1 MDWGHLHLMLNHLPV
16 LGAPALLV
24 LLGWAFARQ
33 QPEVV
38 RLALWCTVALGSVT
52 LVVYLTGD
60 SAEEMVEFLPHFDN
74 EMVERHEGL
83 GLAATILIVAS
94 STLAAMAL
102 WAPRVWSRLYR
113 PLLVAVLCGLLA
125 GTAAVAATAW
135 TGGPIGH
142 PELRSAIPPSM
153 PDRPRADS

>member
-38 RLALWCTVALGSVT
+38 RLALWCTVALGLVT

-74 EMVERHEGL
+74 EMVERHEARSGGDHTHRCQL
-83 GLAATILIVAS
+83 SA
-94 STLAAMAL
+94 AAMRSG
-102 WAPRVWSRLYR
+102 PRVYG
-113 PLLVAVLCGLLA
+113 AACTVLCSWRCCVDSSPVPRQWRLQR
-125 GTAAVAATAW
+125 
-135 TGGPIGH
+135 GPEG
-142 PELRSAIPPSM
+142 P
-153 PDRPRADS
+153 